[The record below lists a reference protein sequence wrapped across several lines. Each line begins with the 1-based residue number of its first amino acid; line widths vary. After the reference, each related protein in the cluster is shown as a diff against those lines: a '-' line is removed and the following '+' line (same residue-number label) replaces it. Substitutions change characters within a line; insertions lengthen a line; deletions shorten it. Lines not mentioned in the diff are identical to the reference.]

1 MKGTALMLTKFR
13 TETIAVAFN
22 TSSKLPSGLRLM
34 LEQRLHFFIM
44 LLNYLVKHPEKWER
58 FDNMLSEYMKED
70 MEIEYLNQQIKK

>member
-1 MKGTALMLTKFR
+1 
-13 TETIAVAFN
+13 
-22 TSSKLPSGLRLM
+22 M

-44 LLNYLVKHPEKWER
+44 LLNYLIKHPEKWER